1 MKRSYLEACRYSV
14 VDGASGLVGVECAV
28 EPWAMGPYCS
38 GAWFAGGKPAHP
50 WTVLVFVA
58 SVLACHIDFL
68 TWSQMSRICAETEQL
83 VRLVEHALPR
93 LFLGGSAAL
102 AAHADVSRH
111 RSDTLF
117 GSCVAV
123 RAAC

>member
-1 MKRSYLEACRYSV
+1 M
-14 VDGASGLVGVECAV
+14 VDGASGLVGAECAV

-50 WTVLVFVA
+50 WTALVVVV
-58 SVLACHIDFL
+58 SVLSCHIDFL
-68 TWSQMSRICAETEQL
+68 AWSQMSKTCAETEQL
-83 VRLVEHALPR
+83 VRLVEHALPL
-93 LFLGGSAAL
+93 LFLGGSAAP
-102 AAHADVSRH
+102 AAHADVSRR

-123 RAAC
+123 QAAC